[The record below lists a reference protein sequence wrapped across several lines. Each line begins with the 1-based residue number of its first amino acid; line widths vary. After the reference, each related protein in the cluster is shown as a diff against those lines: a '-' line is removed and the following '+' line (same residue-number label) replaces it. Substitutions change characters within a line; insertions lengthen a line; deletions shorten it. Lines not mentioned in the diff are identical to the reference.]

1 MSFLTLDIETVPQ
14 WRFTEPIVAVDP
26 KWREEF
32 LEECRPPNGKVHATI
47 AAALKSGDA
56 KLACTGMQ
64 AALHP
69 STSHVV
75 SVSWGPSDGETSVW
89 QWDDEMKNGGEN
101 DEDFEAALL
110 ERTFRAIDAAIYGDR
125 TIVTFSGTSFDL
137 PTLRWRAAILGLD
150 IPRLKWDGPGYGG
163 KPAGLLYPFDTN
175 THCDLRLA
183 WTNGNKYG
191 RGTLAAMSEAFGIE
205 SAEHGG
211 DVYEW
216 FRASD
221 WDKIRA
227 YGHDEARNLIQL
239 YRACERIL

>member
-163 KPAGLLYPFDTN
+163 KPAGLLYPYDI
-175 THCDLRLA
+175 
-183 WTNGNKYG
+183 K
-191 RGTLAAMSEAFGIE
+191 
-205 SAEHGG
+205 
-211 DVYEW
+211 
-216 FRASD
+216 
-221 WDKIRA
+221 
-227 YGHDEARNLIQL
+227 
-239 YRACERIL
+239 